1 VKDDKTNI
9 TSQSHNILSIHFT
22 ARSQQTNMWQNAA
35 TPTNPIKC
43 FFNDIKRACKT
54 NLVYCPKIS
63 HNTYL
68 LKYMA
73 EKEYLL
79 YTRSLEQMDACHQ
92 VIGNKP

>member
-1 VKDDKTNI
+1 MTKPISPVNLTIFYRSILQLEASRPICGKMQQLPQIQSNAFLMTSKGHVK
-9 TSQSHNILSIHFT
+9 
-22 ARSQQTNMWQNAA
+22 QTWYIA
-35 TPTNPIKC
+35 
-43 FFNDIKRACKT
+43 
-54 NLVYCPKIS
+54 PKIS

-79 YTRSLEQMDACHQ
+79 YTRTLEQMDACHQ